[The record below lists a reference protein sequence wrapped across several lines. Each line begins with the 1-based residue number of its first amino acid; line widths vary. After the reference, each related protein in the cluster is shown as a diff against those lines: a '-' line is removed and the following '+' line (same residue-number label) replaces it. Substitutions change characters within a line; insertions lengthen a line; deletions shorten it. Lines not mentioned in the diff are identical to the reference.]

1 MAKALAQGTAVQ
13 LPVGLEGG
21 EIVLLKPTAHP
32 SFPTTPLL
40 LIGLL
45 GGPKVT
51 DVRLYAE
58 GLGVAKSGNFGAGT
72 RFQVEPS

>member
-1 MAKALAQGTAVQ
+1 ML
-13 LPVGLEGG
+13 LHS
-21 EIVLLKPTAHP
+21 VLLKPTAHP
-32 SFPTTPLL
+32 SFL

-58 GLGVAKSGNFGAGT
+58 GVGVAKSGNFGAGT
-72 RFQVEPS
+72 KFQVEPS